1 MFKQLNNILLF
12 KFKKLKE
19 NITKLFK
26 ILIIKIMNYYSGNVH
41 S

>member
-1 MFKQLNNILLF
+1 MFKQLNIFLLF
-12 KFKKLKE
+12 QFKNLKE